1 MPFRKNNM
9 SSIRIAIYNALVNK
23 KPGIAYRYH
32 KIHDGS
38 SGILKLIS
46 WLYLLWLNFAY
57 YVLFCR
63 FLGERPEMEY
73 FEQKKPPVNMSESEF
88 ARKDLPGTGDPVEA
102 VASILETYDIISF
115 DVFDTLIFR
124 PLCQPK
130 DLFYFIGEKLSI
142 PDFRNIRAWA
152 ERDARMKCYHR
163 TGHTEVSFSDIW
175 ENFEKETGVTAKE
188 GMRIEETTE
197 KNLCYANPFM
207 LEVWNRLKKAGKR
220 IIVISDMYLPT
231 ETITDIIESNGFT
244 GAEKIFVSN
253 AYGKNK
259 SKGDLFEYVK
269 SEVGRDKK
277 IIHIGDNPKS
287 DVTMAAR
294 AGFAT
299 IHYPQVN
306 RYMMMY
312 RPYDMSYIIG
322 SAYRGIVSN
331 YIYNGLNQYSMEY
344 EYGFIYGGLFVLGY
358 CGFIHEQ
365 YINKKLDKLLFLSRD
380 GEILKK
386 AYDYLYPDDNTE
398 YAYLSR
404 KAATK
409 LMAGENKHDYF
420 RRFIYHK
427 INQKYRISDILKSME
442 LEFLTEQLSDWRDIW
457 QAWNDELKK
466 TAHNPAD
473 MKKIKFTDLTPNDE
487 LTDKNAPLL
496 RRFIE
501 SKWDQVMDYYEEQ
514 RNAGEKYY
522 KEILN
527 GCRKAAAIDIGWAG
541 SGAIALMHLAEKVWN
556 IPCEITGII
565 AGTNTVHNAEP
576 DAAETFLQTGRLLSY
591 MYSQSHNR
599 DLLKLHDP
607 GKDYNVY
614 FELLLASPTPQF
626 IGFYSDGLRFGKK
639 DIDPDKAREIQA
651 GIMDFV
657 KEYTTRFKAY
667 PYMLNISG
675 RDAYAPIVVASGNNR
690 KYLKSM
696 VKRLG
701 ININVD

>member
-1 MPFRKNNM
+1 M
-9 SSIRIAIYNALVNK
+9 SSFRVTIYNALVNK

-32 KIHDGS
+32 KLHDGS
-38 SGILKLIS
+38 SGILKFAS

-63 FLGERPEMEY
+63 FLGERPEEEY
-73 FEQKKPPVNMSESEF
+73 FEQKKPPVNMSESEL
-88 ARKDLPGTGDPVEA
+88 ARKDLPGKGDPVEA
-102 VASILETYDIISF
+102 VISILKTYDIISF

-130 DLFYFIGEKLSI
+130 DLFYFIGEKLSV

-152 ERDARMKCYHR
+152 EHDARMKCHHR
-163 TGHTEVSFSDIW
+163 TGHTEVIFSEIW
-175 ENFEKETGVTAKE
+175 DNFEKDTGVSAAD
-188 GMRIEETTE
+188 GMRIEEDTE
-197 KNLCYANPFM
+197 RKLCYANPFM

-231 ETITDIIESNGFT
+231 DTITDIIESNGFT

-287 DVTMAAR
+287 DVTMAGR

-299 IHYPQVN
+299 LHYPQVN

-312 RPYDMSYIIG
+312 RPYDMSYIVG

-409 LMAGENKHDYF
+409 LMAGEDKHDYF

-427 INQKYRISDILKSME
+427 INQKYKISDILKSME
-442 LEFLTEQLSDWRDIW
+442 LDFLIDRLPDWKEIWETYIDEWIHQSNESVDIKK
-457 QAWNDELKK
+457 LKFI
-466 TAHNPAD
+466 N
-473 MKKIKFTDLTPNDE
+473 LEPNDE
-487 LTDKNAPLL
+487 LTDKNGYLL

-501 SKWDQVMDYYEEQ
+501 SKWDQVMDAYADQ
-514 RNAGEKYY
+514 REAGEKYY

-527 GCRKAAAIDIGWAG
+527 GVSKAAAVDIGWAG
-541 SGAIALMHLAEKVWN
+541 SGAIALMHLAEKVWK
-556 IPCEITGII
+556 IPCGITGII

-576 DAAETFLQTGRLLSY
+576 DATESFLQTGRLVSY

-626 IGFYSDGLRFGKK
+626 IGFYPDGLHFGKK

-675 RDAYAPIVVASGNNR
+675 RDAYAPIIAASGNNR
-690 KYLKSM
+690 KYLKM
-696 VKRLG
+696 MAKRLG

>member
-1 MPFRKNNM
+1 M
-9 SSIRIAIYNALVNK
+9 SSFRVTIYNALVNK

-32 KIHDGS
+32 KLHDGS
-38 SGILKLIS
+38 SGILKFAS

-73 FEQKKPPVNMSESEF
+73 FEQKKPPVNRSESDL

-102 VASILETYDIISF
+102 VISILKTYDIISF

-175 ENFEKETGVTAKE
+175 ENFEIETGVSAKE

-231 ETITDIIESNGFT
+231 DTITDIIESNGFT

-287 DVTMAAR
+287 DVTMAGR

-299 IHYPQVN
+299 LHYPQAN

-358 CGFIHEQ
+358 CNFIHEQ
-365 YINKKLDKLLFLSRD
+365 YISKNIDKLLFLSRD

-409 LMAGENKHDYF
+409 LMAGEDKHDYF

-427 INQKYRISDILKSME
+427 INQKYKISDILKSME
-442 LEFLTEQLSDWRDIW
+442 LEFLTEQLSDWRNIW
-457 QAWNDELKK
+457 QAWKDERIATSHKPIK
-466 TAHNPAD
+466 NN
-473 MKKIKFTDLTPNDE
+473 KIKFTDLKEDDE
-487 LTDKNAPLL
+487 LTDKNANSL

-501 SKWDQVMDYYEEQ
+501 AKWDQVMDAYAEQ
-514 RNAGEKYY
+514 RTAGENYY
-522 KEILN
+522 KNILN
-527 GCRKAAAIDIGWAG
+527 GCSKVAAVDIGWAG
-541 SGAIALMHLAEKVWN
+541 SGAIALMRLSEKVWH
-556 IPCEITGII
+556 IPCEIIGII

-576 DAAETFLQTGRLLSY
+576 DASETFLQSGKLVSY

-599 DLLKLHDP
+599 DLLKKHNP
-607 GKDYNVY
+607 SKDYNIY
-614 FELLLASPTPQF
+614 WELLLSSPTPQF
-626 IGFYSDGLRFGKK
+626 KGFYADGLKFGDN
-639 DIDPDKAREIQA
+639 DIDPDKAKEIQN
-651 GIMDFV
+651 GIKDFV
-657 KEYTTRFKAY
+657 AEYTKRFKDY
-667 PYMLNISG
+667 PYMMNISG
-675 RDAYAPIVVASGNNR
+675 RDAYAPMLAASGNNE
-690 KYLKSM
+690 KYLKAM
-696 VKRLG
+696 KKRFSLSV
-701 ININVD
+701 NVD